1 MDNKE
6 LRKRT
11 GRTVDATVLDILRRY
26 QLRPR
31 YRQGQ
36 NFLIDDKVYDD
47 IVKQVVAVELDGKL
61 VSILRPR
68 LKIYSNVKIL
78 EKNILAVSAAEIGLR
93 QPYKIVANIP
103 YNITGAI
110 FKKFLMQDTQPTAMT
125 VLVQREVGE
134 RIVAKAGRGSLL
146 ALSVQLYATPALVR
160 RVPASSFYPSP
171 EVESVILRV
180 SGIHSFPFN
189 DIDEKFFWR
198 VARTGFSA
206 KRKQL
211 HNNLSS
217 GLKITASQAGA
228 VIRESGLAPMIR
240 AEDLAA
246 NDWSNIAKRLRLLL

>member
-47 IVKQVVAVELDGKL
+47 IVEAAGLSKQDTVLEIGAGLGTLTERLSPLVKQVVAVELDGKL

-103 YNITGAI
+103 YNITG
-110 FKKFLMQDTQPTAMT
+110 
-125 VLVQREVGE
+125 
-134 RIVAKAGRGSLL
+134 
-146 ALSVQLYATPALVR
+146 
-160 RVPASSFYPSP
+160 
-171 EVESVILRV
+171 
-180 SGIHSFPFN
+180 
-189 DIDEKFFWR
+189 
-198 VARTGFSA
+198 
-206 KRKQL
+206 
-211 HNNLSS
+211 
-217 GLKITASQAGA
+217 
-228 VIRESGLAPMIR
+228 
-240 AEDLAA
+240 
-246 NDWSNIAKRLRLLL
+246 